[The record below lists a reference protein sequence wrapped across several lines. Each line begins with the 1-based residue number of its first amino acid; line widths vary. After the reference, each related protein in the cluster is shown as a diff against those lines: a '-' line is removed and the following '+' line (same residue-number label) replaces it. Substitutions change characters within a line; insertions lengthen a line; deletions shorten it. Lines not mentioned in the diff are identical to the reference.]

1 MAMRSVDEIPKT
13 YQRKGERTNSVTTA
27 RIKDEENVVDVI
39 CTLPLSRK
47 DAPSNP
53 NLDLMVRD
61 ASLWQGAG
69 QFHGALGT

>member
-27 RIKDEENVVDVI
+27 RVKDEEN
-39 CTLPLSRK
+39 LRSRRHLYI
-47 DAPSNP
+47 APKQKGRSLQP
-53 NLDLMVRD
+53 QLGFDG
-61 ASLWQGAG
+61 AGCLWQGAG